1 MVQST
6 LVGEVDRERLVSFPD
21 PAFEEA
27 TVAILEVAVAY
38 LHRLLEGFPS
48 LHLDL
53 VFSLVFQ
60 EDSEQGDGHA
70 VRLS

>member
-1 MVQST
+1 MESK

-27 TVAILEVAVAY
+27 TAAILEVAVAY

-48 LHLDL
+48 SHLDL

-70 VRLS
+70 VRSS

>member
-1 MVQST
+1 MESN

-27 TVAILEVAVAY
+27 IVAILEVAVAY
-38 LHRLLEGFPS
+38 LHRSLEGFPS

-60 EDSEQGDGHA
+60 EDSEQGDSHA
-70 VRLS
+70 VRSS